1 MDLFSSIK
9 NEVWQEA
16 IGPGAVVLRQFATD
30 IAPDILNTLDELFAR
45 APLRQMQIPG
55 GGKMSAAISA
65 CGDYGWISDRR
76 RYRYSAVD
84 PMTEQS
90 WPDMPALLSHLAVQ
104 AADAAGYTDYRP
116 DVCLL
121 NCYETGAKMGLHQ
134 DKDELDFSA
143 PIVSVSLGVPA
154 TFQFGGKQRTDKPVK
169 IPLQHGDVVVWGGES
184 RLNFHGVLTVR
195 KAFHP
200 LTGSRRFNLTF
211 RKAR

>member
-1 MDLFSSIK
+1 MDLFA
-9 NEVWQEA
+9 EGATETWQEV
-16 IGPGAVVLRQFATD
+16 ICPGAVVLRQFATD
-30 IAPDILNTLDELFAR
+30 AAQDILSTLDELTTV
-45 APLRQMQIPG
+45 APLRQMQTPG

-65 CGDYGWISDRR
+65 CGDYGWVSDRKG
-76 RYRYSAVD
+76 YRYSAVD
-84 PMTEQS
+84 PMTDKA
-90 WPDMPALLSHLAVQ
+90 WPEMPGLLSELAVR
-104 AADAAGYTDYRP
+104 AADAAGYINYQP

-154 TFQFGGKQRTDKPVK
+154 TFQFGGKKRTDKPVK
-169 IPLQHGDVVVWGGES
+169 IPLQHGDVVVWGGEA

-211 RKAR
+211 RKTR